1 MTNSLEPSS
10 SFTSVEP
17 SVKSTW
23 RWRFEDS
30 SGAEV
35 GVAEDGAAAGVS
47 GFPSQSDA
55 ESWIGEVWHELLD
68 EGVDQVTLFE
78 ADREVYG
85 PMSLHSTS

>member
-10 SFTSVEP
+10 FSSEP
-17 SVKSTW
+17 STRATW
-23 RWRFEDS
+23 RWRFEDA

-35 GVAEDGAAAGVS
+35 AGGEVAGAN

-55 ESWIGEVWHELLD
+55 ESWIGEVWRELLD
-68 EGVDQVTLFE
+68 EGVEQVTLFE

-85 PMSLHSTS
+85 PMSLHTAG